1 MKYRIKFLQIIF
13 FVSLSIHAQKNTAKI
28 HIRDLN
34 SKSVEVNFGGKIYNY
49 AFIFPE
55 AMSIDSYFVSAKHDT
70 FYIKYEYTGSAISKY
85 FNIVG
90 FRWKDGN
97 IYLKDYVIM
106 NNQKGKWTGI
116 ARILNEKL
124 VKNYEDIENI
134 TSSFK
139 TESEISIIRN
149 SKRIGKI
156 KVPKKIVNELIIDD
170 KIFFQI
176 LNDAKKYK

>member
-1 MKYRIKFLQIIF
+1 MRFRTELFYIIF
-13 FVSLSIHAQKNTAKI
+13 FVSFSINAQKKVTQI
-28 HIRDLN
+28 HIRNLD
-34 SKSVEVNFGGKIYNY
+34 SKKIEVNSGNKIYY
-49 AFIFPE
+49 YDFIFPE

-97 IYLKDYVIM
+97 IYLRDYVIM
-106 NNQKGKWTGI
+106 NNQKGKWIGV

-134 TSSFK
+134 ISSFK

-170 KIFFQI
+170 EIFFQI

>member
-1 MKYRIKFLQIIF
+1 MRFRTKLFYIVF
-13 FVSLSIHAQKNTAKI
+13 FVSFSNNAQKKVTQI
-28 HIRDLN
+28 QIRDLN
-34 SKSVEVNFGGKIYNY
+34 SKKIEVTSESKTYY
-49 AFIFPE
+49 YDFIFPE
-55 AMSIDSYFVSAKHDT
+55 AMSIDSYLVNAKHDI

-124 VKNYEDIENI
+124 VKDYKDIENI
-134 TSSFK
+134 ISSFK
-139 TESEISIIRN
+139 TEISIIRN

-156 KVPKKIVNELIIDD
+156 KVPEKIVNELIIDD
-170 KIFFQI
+170 EIFLQI